1 MRIKENHSVIV
12 YVDDYNMELVKL
24 KNEGIITNRKGIFL
38 HKDIIGKEYGH
49 KIYDTLYRNYIYVLK
64 KSPELI
70 ASSLKRQTQILYEHD
85 ISFICLLANALP
97 NKTIIEAGTGTGCL
111 TYALASSV
119 LPYGTIHTFEFNQER
134 YLQVKKQYESFYNI
148 KNNII
153 FYHKDII
160 NYDFKEFKEGTI
172 DSVVLDMPNPWLC
185 IKKFHNL
192 LKERGIIVI
201 FLPCIEQVYK
211 IVDAL
216 EENNFCEIIT
226 YELINKSWSV
236 IQNKKRENGKMEVS
250 QSVHTSTRKNNTVN
264 NIVDNTVNNIVD
276 NTVNNIVDN
285 TVNNIVDNTV
295 NNIID
300 KTVDN
305 ISVNAISNKTGDIT
319 VNNYNCNTIF
329 SYNDLLIPPYR
340 LFQKENKTH
349 TGYLTVAK
357 KQLNDEHEQ
366 MHIEEG
372 SWN

>member
-1 MRIKENHSVIV
+1 MSIKENHSVIV
-12 YVDDYNMELVKL
+12 YVDECNMELVKL
-24 KNEGIITNRKGIFL
+24 QNEGVITNKKGIFL

-134 YLQVKKQYESFYNI
+134 YLQVKKQYETFYNI
-148 KNNII
+148 KNNVI

-160 NYDFKEFKEGTI
+160 NYDFKGFKEGTI
-172 DSVVLDMPNPWLC
+172 DSVILDMPNPWLC

-192 LKERGIIVI
+192 LKERSIIVI

-211 IVDAL
+211 IVDEL
-216 EENNFCEIIT
+216 EQNNFCEIVT
-226 YELINKSWSV
+226 YELINKSWCV
-236 IQNKKRENGKMEVS
+236 IQNKKRENGKMEAR
-250 QSVHTSTRKNNTVN
+250 QEGAHTCTRTL
-264 NIVDNTVNNIVD
+264 
-276 NTVNNIVDN
+276 
-285 TVNNIVDNTV
+285 
-295 NNIID
+295 
-300 KTVDN
+300 DN
-305 ISVNAISNKTGDIT
+305 ILDESNICADTITNKTID
-319 VNNYNCNTIF
+319 VVEHNSNCYTTF
-329 SYNDLLIPPYR
+329 SYNDLLVPSYR
-340 LFQKENKTH
+340 LCQKENKTH

-357 KQLNDEHEQ
+357 KQLNDENEQ